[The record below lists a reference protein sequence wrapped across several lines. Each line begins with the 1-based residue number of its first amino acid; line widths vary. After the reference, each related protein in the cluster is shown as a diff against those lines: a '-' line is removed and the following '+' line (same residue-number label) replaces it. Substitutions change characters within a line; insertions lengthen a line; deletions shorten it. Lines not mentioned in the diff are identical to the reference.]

1 MSNPPGPDQPEDVSA
16 EPDASDVDASE
27 NPEAPEPADSPGDE
41 GTVGDAPEPAS
52 EAEAPHD
59 PEPATEVIE
68 QHGDHEPATE
78 VMAAAG
84 PQTAEAPHIQEG
96 ERRFT
101 APSGFDAGTT
111 QRIDTPADPAT
122 EVFASPS
129 ETAGQQKPVAPQ
141 VIPPRGEAPKPPA
154 QRRSWGWVV
163 AVVLVIAALVAIAV
177 LGTVLL
183 TRDSQPKVSQEEM
196 VRAAIEEFDTAI
208 QNGDLATLRGITCGS
223 KRDSYVKYDDK
234 TWAEIHERVA
244 AAKQYPVVAS
254 IDQVVINGD
263 HAEANVT
270 AFMAYAPQT
279 RSTRSFDLEFR
290 DDQWKICQA
299 PQ

>member
-1 MSNPPGPDQPEDVSA
+1 MSNPSGPDQPDKVPDGS
-16 EPDASDVDASE
+16 DASDVHASE
-27 NPEAPEPADSPGDE
+27 NPEAPESESADSGE
-41 GTVGDAPEPAS
+41 VRDA
-52 EAEAPHD
+52 D
-59 PEPATEVIE
+59 PVTEVIE
-68 QHGDHEPATE
+68 PHGDQEPATE
-78 VMAAAG
+78 VMTTTQ
-84 PQTAEAPHIQEG
+84 PQGQPAPGTEPG

-111 QRIDTPADPAT
+111 QKIDTPAEPAT
-122 EVFASPS
+122 EVFSSPG
-129 ETAGQQKPVAPQ
+129 TAGQQKPVAPQ
-141 VIPPRGEAPKPPA
+141 VIPPRDDAPGPPR

-183 TRDSQPKVSQEEM
+183 TRDSRPKVSQEEM
-196 VRAAIEEFDTAI
+196 VRNTIEEFDTAI
-208 QNGDLATLRGITCGS
+208 QNGDLAKLRSITCGA
-223 KRDSYVKYDDK
+223 KRDSYVRFDDK
-234 TWAEIHERVA
+234 KWEETHERVA
-244 AAKQYPVVAS
+244 AAKRYPVVAS

-279 RSTRSFDLEFR
+279 RSQRSFDLEFH
-290 DDQWKICQA
+290 DEQWKICQA

>member
-1 MSNPPGPDQPEDVSA
+1 MSNPSGPDQPEDHPDGS
-16 EPDASDVDASE
+16 DASDVQASE
-27 NPEAPEPADSPGDE
+27 NPETAESADVSADSGD
-41 GTVGDAPEPAS
+41 DASPTDDTA
-52 EAEAPHD
+52 D
-59 PEPATEVIE
+59 PVTEVIE
-68 QHGDHEPATE
+68 PHGDHEPATE
-78 VMAAAG
+78 VMATAQ
-84 PQTAEAPHIQEG
+84 PQAEARPEGEQG

-101 APSGFDAGTT
+101 APSGFDAGST

-122 EVFASPS
+122 EVFSPPGP
-129 ETAGQQKPVAPQ
+129 AGQQKPVAPQ
-141 VIPPRGEAPKPPA
+141 VIPPRGEAPTPPQ

-177 LGTVLL
+177 LATVLL
-183 TRDSQPKVSQEEM
+183 TRDRQPKVSQEEM
-196 VRAAIEEFDTAI
+196 VRNTIEEFDTAV
-208 QNGDLATLRGITCGS
+208 QNGDLPKLRSITCGS
-223 KRDSYVKYDDK
+223 KRDSYVKYDDE

-254 IDQVVINGD
+254 IDQVVINGE

>member
-1 MSNPPGPDQPEDVSA
+1 MSNPSGPDQPEDGPEGS
-16 EPDASDVDASE
+16 DTSDVHGSE
-27 NPEAPEPADSPGDE
+27 NPETPESDDARPAD
-41 GTVGDAPEPAS
+41 
-52 EAEAPHD
+52 
-59 PEPATEVIE
+59 PATEVIE
-68 QHGDHEPATE
+68 PHADHEPATE
-78 VMAAAG
+78 VMS
-84 PQTAEAPHIQEG
+84 TAQPHTESAPGAEQG

-111 QRIDTPADPAT
+111 QKIDTPAEPAT
-122 EVFASPS
+122 EVFSSPGV
-129 ETAGQQKPVAPQ
+129 AGQQKPVAPQ
-141 VIPPRGEAPKPPA
+141 VIPPRGDAPGPPQ
-154 QRRSWGWVV
+154 QRGSWGWVV

-183 TRDSQPKVSQEEM
+183 TRDSKPGASQEEM
-196 VRAAIEEFDTAI
+196 VRNTIEEFDTAI
-208 QNGDLATLRGITCGS
+208 QSGDLAKLRSITCGS
-223 KRDSYVKYDDK
+223 KRDSYVRYDDK
-234 TWAEIHERVA
+234 TWEEIHERVA

-290 DDQWKICQA
+290 DEQWKICQA

>member
-1 MSNPPGPDQPEDVSA
+1 MSNPSGPDQPEDRPDGS
-16 EPDASDVDASE
+16 DASDVQASE
-27 NPEAPEPADSPGDE
+27 NPESGNVPADSGDN
-41 GTVGDAPEPAS
+41 PSPR
-52 EAEAPHD
+52 AETTDETAD
-59 PEPATEVIE
+59 PVTEVIE
-68 QHGDHEPATE
+68 PHGYHEPETE
-78 VMAAAG
+78 VMATA
-84 PQTAEAPHIQEG
+84 PQQAEAAPGIEQG

-101 APSGFDAGTT
+101 APSSFDAGTT

-122 EVFASPS
+122 EVFPP
-129 ETAGQQKPVAPQ
+129 AGVQKPVAPQ
-141 VIPPRGEAPKPPA
+141 VIPPRGESPRPPQ
-154 QRRSWGWVV
+154 QRRSWGWVI

-183 TRDSQPKVSQEEM
+183 TRDSQSKVSQEEM
-196 VRAAIEEFDTAI
+196 VRNTIEEFDTAI
-208 QNGDLATLRGITCGS
+208 QNGDLPKLRSITCGS
-223 KRDSYVKYDDK
+223 KRDSYVRYDEK